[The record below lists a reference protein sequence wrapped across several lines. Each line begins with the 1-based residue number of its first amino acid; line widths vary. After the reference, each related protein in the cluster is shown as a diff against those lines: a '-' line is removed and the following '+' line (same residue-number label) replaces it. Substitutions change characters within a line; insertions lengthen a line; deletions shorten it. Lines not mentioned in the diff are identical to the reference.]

1 MTATDGERTIMGT
14 AFYPRTSVLNERQK
28 WNAWDRYHIVD
39 AYTEWQ
45 EEVRTI
51 REQASALDQSPLS
64 KHYISGP
71 DAARLVD
78 YLITRDATKIEV
90 GQIYYSPWC
99 NQDGAMVGDGLV
111 ARIAPD
117 RFMFTADPM
126 MNWFRYNAEGY
137 DVTIEDVTFDFGL
150 LALQGPAS
158 TAVIEAATGQSWSD
172 LRFSRLRTATVG
184 GVEVIV
190 FRQGFTGEIGY
201 EFFVPTGDGV
211 DVWDTLFDAGAPLG
225 LGAGGLHAVD
235 VARIEAGMVIVGT
248 DYTPAA
254 MDRLGDPL
262 KVSPENMT
270 TPLELNLHR
279 FVDFDESADFVGK
292 KALRRELEA
301 GPKRSMVGIEVDW
314 RAVVGLYQD
323 LDIPPE
329 VTPQVIR
336 YPLPIYQDGS
346 RIGRA
351 TSVTWS
357 PTVEK
362 VIGFAHVAADHA
374 GAGTPVRVDWRAGE
388 IHGEVGATLVALPHY
403 RLRRAG

>member
-1 MTATDGERTIMGT
+1 MTTTDAERTIMGT
-14 AFYPRTSVLNERQK
+14 AFYPRTSLLNQRQK

-71 DAARLVD
+71 DALRLAD

-99 NQDGAMVGDGLV
+99 NQDGVVVGDGLV
-111 ARIAPD
+111 ARVSPD

-126 MNWFRYNAEGY
+126 MNWFRHHAEGY
-137 DVTIEDVTFDFGL
+137 DVTIEDITFDYGL
-150 LALQGPAS
+150 LALQGPKS
-158 TAVIEAATGQSWSD
+158 TEVIEAATGQEWSD
-172 LRFSRLRTATVG
+172 LRFSRLRTTTVG
-184 GVEVIV
+184 GAEVIV

-201 EFFVPTGDGV
+201 EFFVPTGDGA
-211 DVWDTLFDAGAPLG
+211 DVWDALFDVGEPLG
-225 LGAGGLHAVD
+225 LGAGGLHAAD
-235 VARIEAGMVIVGT
+235 VARVEAGMVIVGA
-248 DYTPAA
+248 DYTPAT

-262 KVSPENMT
+262 PVSPENTT

-279 FVDFDESADFVGK
+279 FVDFDKGADFLGK
-292 KALRRELEA
+292 EALRREFDA

-314 RAVVGLYQD
+314 RDIVGLYED
-323 LDIPPE
+323 SGLPPE

-336 YPLPIYQDGS
+336 YPLPIHRDGS

-357 PTVEK
+357 PTVKK
-362 VIGFAHVAADHA
+362 VIGFAHVATDHA
-374 GAGTPVRVDWRAGE
+374 SPGTPVRVDWQGGDV
-388 IHGEVGATLVALPHY
+388 HGEVGATLVALPHY

>member
-1 MTATDGERTIMGT
+1 MTATQGERTIMGT
-14 AFYPRTSVLNERQK
+14 AFYPRTSLLNERQK

-39 AYTEWQ
+39 AYTQWQ

-64 KHYISGP
+64 KHCISGP

-78 YLITRDATKIEV
+78 YLITRDASKIEV

-99 NQDGAMVGDGLV
+99 NQDGAVVGDGLV

-137 DVTIEDVTFDFGL
+137 NVTIEDMTFDFGL

-158 TAVIEAATGQSWSD
+158 TAVIEAATGQRWSD

-190 FRQGFTGEIGY
+190 YRQGFTGEIGY

-225 LGAGGLHAVD
+225 LGVGGLHAVD
-235 VARIEAGMVIVGT
+235 VARIEAGMVIVGA

-262 KVSPENMT
+262 RVSPENMT

-279 FVDFDESADFVGK
+279 FVDLGESADFVGK
-292 KALRRELEA
+292 EALRRELEA

-336 YPLPIYQDGS
+336 YPLPVYRDGS

-362 VIGFAHVAADHA
+362 VIGFAHVAAEHA
-374 GAGTPVRVDWRAGE
+374 GAGTSVEVGWRSGE